1 MECVRCERSQM
12 TIRPL
17 AAALLALSALA
28 LAACGEETPSAAGGA
43 EAREEARQAELKF
56 ASCMRKEGIDMP
68 DPTADGER
76 QFRIGGDSGI
86 SPEEFERA
94 AEACEKYRKDI
105 RPELTEEEQQE
116 FKENA
121 LAHARCMR
129 EQGIDFPDPTFDA
142 EGGATIRMQAGK
154 GKINP
159 EDPEFQAAEEKC
171 GRLMERP
178 GTEEQP

>member
-1 MECVRCERSQM
+1 M
-12 TIRPL
+12 TIRPV

-28 LAACGEETPSAAGGA
+28 LAACGEESPSAAGTSDA
-43 EAREEARQAELKF
+43 KEEARQAELKF
-56 ASCMRKEGIDMP
+56 ASCMREQGIDMP
-68 DPTADGER
+68 DPAADGER
-76 QFRIGGDSGI
+76 QLRIGGDSGI
-86 SPEEFERA
+86 SPEDFERA
-94 AEACEKYRKDI
+94 SEACEKYREDI

-116 FKENA
+116 LKESA

-154 GKINP
+154 GKLHP

-171 GRLMERP
+171 GHLMKRP
-178 GTEEQP
+178 DREEQP